1 MVASAGTGTFI
12 GGWMTMV
19 FIVAGVCAVSTVV
32 LVFLSAQA
40 GPQRLAPVAAAVG
53 AAVCGVGVGLA
64 VAAGGSVL
72 DHIMPLVG
80 GTVALFAFV
89 ALLVRTRSWF
99 RA

>member
-1 MVASAGTGTFI
+1 MVLIVAS
-12 GGWMTMV
+12 
-19 FIVAGVCAVSTVV
+19 VCAVSTVM

-53 AAVCGVGVGLA
+53 AAVCGVGVALT

-80 GTVALFAFV
+80 STVALAAFV